1 MTVRQGPKRTA
12 RNIELYSSAYRTAW
26 KQISPLRKREQPDI
40 SLRLYASIRRQLNEG
55 ATDPL
60 SIATEAFKVLG
71 ESEPVGLSLVPAMA
85 ALLLP
90 TMSFLEARIG
100 ETGIGIYGTPPCVHC
115 GLPTQ
120 ALLFSHS
127 GGGLQHQHL
136 VRRDREAPNLILW
149 GLLGSSRARCT
160 EDDNCC
166 SQGCGNHIQDFLFH
180 GSPLCWG

>member
-1 MTVRQGPKRTA
+1 MLFNGSLVDWA
-12 RNIELYSSAYRTAW
+12 VISSPRWQPFTFVTHRGTPY
-26 KQISPLRKREQPDI
+26 PRKDRP
-40 SLRLYASIRRQLNEG
+40 AV
-55 ATDPL
+55 DP
-60 SIATEAFKVLG
+60 
-71 ESEPVGLSLVPAMA
+71 GLSLVPAMA

-100 ETGIGIYGTPPCVHC
+100 ETGIGIFGMPPCVHC

-160 EDDNCC
+160 EDATAAVKAAAITFKIFFFMDHPVF
-166 SQGCGNHIQDFLFH
+166 GVAF
-180 GSPLCWG
+180 